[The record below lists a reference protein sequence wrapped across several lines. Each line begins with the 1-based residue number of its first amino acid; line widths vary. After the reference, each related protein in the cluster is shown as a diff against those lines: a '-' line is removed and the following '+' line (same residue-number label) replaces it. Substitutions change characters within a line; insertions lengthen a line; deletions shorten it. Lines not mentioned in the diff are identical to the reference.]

1 MALSNKKQLTDAI
14 FYAKEKPEL
23 LFNILFPLVRDNAV
37 NTVIRISGDSTIQMD
52 SEASVASSAPVV
64 EVFDQYGIAIASPT
78 VTFAIKSAVT
88 GCAVNSTTGVL
99 TITNA
104 TVTAGA
110 KPVVVA
116 TAGTLTAELTITVL
130 EAEEAEAE

>member
-37 NTVIRISGDSTIQMD
+37 NTVIRISGPATIQMD
-52 SEASVASSAPVV
+52 EEDSVASTAPVV
-64 EVFDQYGIAIASPT
+64 EVFDQYGIAIASPS
-78 VTFAIKSAVT
+78 VSFALKTAVT
-88 GCAVNSTTGVL
+88 GCAVNSSTGVL

-110 KPVVVA
+110 KPVIVA
-116 TAGTLTAELTITVL
+116 TAGSITAELEVTVL
-130 EAEEAEAE
+130 AIPTP